1 MDAATT
7 AFLQA
12 KLYTDDVSYCLIH
25 LPAPA
30 ITPAA
35 VVLAEIGMSFSAL
48 IVDKDEVTLLLPF
61 DDWKDFQHRL
71 PGHQE
76 QGPYRLITFD
86 LPLDLNLLGFMALVS
101 RILADAQVPI
111 LALSA
116 FERDHLLIPA
126 DRFQTAWDAL
136 SNAQIKLAGN

>member
-1 MDAATT
+1 
-7 AFLQA
+7 
-12 KLYTDDVSYCLIH
+12 
-25 LPAPA
+25 
-30 ITPAA
+30 
-35 VVLAEIGMSFSAL
+35 
-48 IVDKDEVTLLLPF
+48 
-61 DDWKDFQHRL
+61 
-71 PGHQE
+71 
-76 QGPYRLITFD
+76 YRLITFD

-116 FERDHLLIPA
+116 FERDHLLIPS